1 MPKEVKTEE
10 EFLEAA
16 KRAREC
22 RVKKSYVYVKTEQ
35 GVEKKPILKVKARTR
50 RYLYTLKFEDFEKG
64 IEFAKKL
71 REMASKNEVCGGN
84 LVILDKDLEP
94 QITG

>member
-1 MPKEVKTEE
+1 MPKEVKSVD

-16 KRAREC
+16 KRASEC
-22 RVKKSYVYVKTEQ
+22 RVKKSYVYVKTEN

-50 RYLYTLKFEDFEKG
+50 RYLYTLKFEDYKQG

-71 REMASKNEVCGGN
+71 KEMASRGEACNGN
-84 LVILDKDLEP
+84 INILDSDVAQEL
-94 QITG
+94 GG

>member
-1 MPKEVKTEE
+1 MPKEVKTVE

-16 KRAREC
+16 KRAQEC

-50 RYLYTLKFEDFEKG
+50 RYLYTLKFEDFDKG
-64 IEFAKKL
+64 VEFAKQLKS
-71 REMASKNEVCGGN
+71 MASKGDVCSGRII
-84 LVILDKDLEP
+84 VLDEDVEAQL
-94 QITG
+94 G

>member
-22 RVKKSYVYVKTEQ
+22 RVKRSYIYVKTEN

-50 RYLYTLKFEDFEKG
+50 RYLYTLKFEDYDKG
-64 IEFAKKL
+64 LEFAKKL
-71 REMASKNEVCGGN
+71 KEMTSRNEVCNGN
-84 LVILDKDLEP
+84 LVILDKDVEAQLA
-94 QITG
+94 